1 MRRIAILMG
10 MIMILVGT
18 FIVNFLDTYAAEEK
32 KILTGKVYDL
42 GEKDKYEINKA
53 ESVSDKASRFYLS
66 GDISEVSTENGFVS
80 YAVDSGNLKIMADTN
95 FGTALF
101 QPKKEQD
108 WHIITDKTKVVDSMN
123 LVENIGSGAIIV
135 QTSKD
140 GNTWIN
146 VATETDI

>member
-53 ESVSDKASRFYLS
+53 ESVSDKASRF
-66 GDISEVSTENGFVS
+66 I
-80 YAVDSGNLKIMADTN
+80 
-95 FGTALF
+95 
-101 QPKKEQD
+101 
-108 WHIITDKTKVVDSMN
+108 
-123 LVENIGSGAIIV
+123 
-135 QTSKD
+135 
-140 GNTWIN
+140 
-146 VATETDI
+146 